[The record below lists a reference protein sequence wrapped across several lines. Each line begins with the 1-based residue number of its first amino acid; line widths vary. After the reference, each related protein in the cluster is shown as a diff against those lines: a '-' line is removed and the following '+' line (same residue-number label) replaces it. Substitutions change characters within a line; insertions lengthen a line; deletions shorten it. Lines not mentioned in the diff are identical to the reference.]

1 MVCALAFL
9 RCHKAVPA
17 AASPVFAAAKFDTR
31 AIRDAHTLSVQEG
44 APRVQGGVRLSEL
57 QFSSLAWDDH
67 GRPHEIRIHAILGLP
82 EHVSGTRPAV
92 VVAHGLGAH
101 AEASDVI
108 EIARGLD
115 AVALAIDAPGCG
127 SSEGDGPTAEDPRPI
142 FRAAKDI
149 RASWLYQ
156 YAFAAM
162 RAVTYVQ
169 AREDVDPHSIVMTG
183 FSMGGVVT
191 WIAGGT
197 DDRLSGVLPVASAG
211 GFARLAEEQTWF
223 RRLVLA
229 SGGARPTDP
238 GPRAVFQKL
247 DPLAFAGRQK
257 GAVAYLV
264 GAQDE
269 FFTLDQVLAT
279 WRAVRAREKTLDVMP
294 DYDHGW
300 YFGGGSKCEHE
311 RYCGPQMS
319 YDRSSEFWTHWSLLL
334 KALVT
339 HAPPDAPQPFVQ
351 RNSREAVVRL
361 ATTPV
366 PRAVKLATS
375 TDGGYTF
382 EHHKLEVDPHDGAYH
397 MRTPLPLS
405 AVVIAE
411 VERADG
417 VIVSSMPML
426 PSGFVP
432 RVRPFGPPA
441 GAAAAAEGSLSTP
454 PSR

>member
-1 MVCALAFL
+1 
-9 RCHKAVPA
+9 
-17 AASPVFAAAKFDTR
+17 
-31 AIRDAHTLSVQEG
+31 
-44 APRVQGGVRLSEL
+44 
-57 QFSSLAWDDH
+57 
-67 GRPHEIRIHAILGLP
+67 
-82 EHVSGTRPAV
+82 
-92 VVAHGLGAH
+92 
-101 AEASDVI
+101 
-108 EIARGLD
+108 
-115 AVALAIDAPGCG
+115 
-127 SSEGDGPTAEDPRPI
+127 
-142 FRAAKDI
+142 
-149 RASWLYQ
+149 
-156 YAFAAM
+156 M
-162 RAVTYVQ
+162 RAVTYLET
-169 AREDVDPHSIVMTG
+169 REDVDPKTIILTG

-197 DDRLSGVLPVASAG
+197 DNRLSGVLPVASAG
-211 GFARLAEEQTWF
+211 GFARLAEEHTWF

-229 SGGARPTDP
+229 SGGLKPTDP

-269 FFTLDQVLAT
+269 FFTLDQVLTT

-300 YFGGGSKCEHE
+300 YFGGGSKCEQE

-319 YDRSSEFWTHWSLLL
+319 YDRHDEFWTHWSLLL

-351 RNSREAVVRL
+351 RNSREVVVRL
-361 ATTPV
+361 ATTPA
-366 PRAVKLATS
+366 PRTVKLATS

-382 EHHKLEVDPHDGAYH
+382 EHHKLEVAPADGAYH
-397 MRTPLPLS
+397 LKMPMAGS

-417 VIVSSMPML
+417 VIVSSAPLL
-426 PSGFVP
+426 PPGFAP

-441 GAAAAAEGSLSTP
+441 AVAPAAAA
-454 PSR
+454 R